1 MPICLKSFVNFINYY
16 YTEYSQFCNDRTN
29 VLNVMVVNKLFS
41 APDK

>member
-16 YTEYSQFCNDRTN
+16 STEYAQFCDDRTN
-29 VLNVMVVNKLFS
+29 VLNVRVLKKLFS